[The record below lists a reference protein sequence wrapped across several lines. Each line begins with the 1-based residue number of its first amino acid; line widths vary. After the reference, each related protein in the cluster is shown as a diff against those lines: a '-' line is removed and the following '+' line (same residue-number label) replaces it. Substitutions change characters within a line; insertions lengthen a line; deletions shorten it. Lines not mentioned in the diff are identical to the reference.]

1 MDDKHPSGASSA
13 YEKRD
18 ANPRSLL
25 RFGLGLFLTLVLSW
39 AASKWIFDY
48 FRRVQSLG
56 PTATP
61 FEQARA
67 LPPLPQLQVHP
78 VEDLD
83 RLRQQQ
89 EKALDTYGWVDRSRG
104 IVHIP
109 IEQAMDLVLERGLP
123 ARPAAPAPP
132 GDGQPNSKD
141 GAPAVAGGKG
151 GGT

>member
-1 MDDKHPSGASSA
+1 MDDKHHSGAPSA

-25 RFGLGLFLTLVLSW
+25 RFALGLFLTLVFSW

-48 FRRVQSLG
+48 FGRVQSQG
-56 PTATP
+56 PPATP
-61 FEQARA
+61 FEQGRA

-83 RLRQQQ
+83 RLQQQ
-89 EKALDTYGWVDRSRG
+89 EKAPDAYGWVDRSRG

-109 IEQAMDLVLERGLP
+109 IERAMDLVLERGLP
-123 ARPAAPAPP
+123 ARPAAPA
-132 GDGQPNSKD
+132 
-141 GAPAVAGGKG
+141 AAGGKAG
-151 GGT
+151 GA

>member
-1 MDDKHPSGASSA
+1 MDDKHPAGASNA
-13 YEKRD
+13 YETRD

-25 RFGLGLFLTLVLSW
+25 RFALGLFLTLVLSW

-48 FRRVQSLG
+48 FGRVQNLG

-78 VEDLD
+78 VQDLD
-83 RLRQQQ
+83 RMREEQDQ
-89 EKALDTYGWVDRSRG
+89 ALDTYGWVDRSRG

-109 IEQAMDLVLERGLP
+109 IERAMDLVLERGLP
-123 ARPAAPAPP
+123 ARAPAP
-132 GDGQPNSKD
+132 
-141 GAPAVAGGKG
+141 AAAGGKA

>member
-1 MDDKHPSGASSA
+1 MDDKHPSGAPSA

-25 RFGLGLFLTLVLSW
+25 RFGLGLFLTLVVAW
-39 AASKWIFDY
+39 GASKWIFDY

-78 VEDLD
+78 VEDLE

-89 EKALDTYGWVDRSRG
+89 EKSLDTYGWVDRSRG

-109 IEQAMDLVLERGLP
+109 IERAMDLVLERGLP
-123 ARPAAPAPP
+123 ARPAAPPLP
-132 GDGQPNSKD
+132 GGGPPNSKV
-141 GAPAVAGGKG
+141 GAAAAAGGKG